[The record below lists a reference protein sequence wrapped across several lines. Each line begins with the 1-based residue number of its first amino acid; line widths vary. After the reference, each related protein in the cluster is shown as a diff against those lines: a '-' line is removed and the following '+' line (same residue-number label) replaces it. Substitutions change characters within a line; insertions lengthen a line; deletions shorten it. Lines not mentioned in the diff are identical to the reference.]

1 MSKQNKAFE
10 RFEIAV
16 VFLLFQRSSMQ
27 SCLQLSFE
35 IPFIVRVGNVSV
47 VSEGVKLVFYSTAHN
62 AFAKPKV
69 TALYECSVRCTIYR
83 ALVLFSLF
91 FYLFLFICNLIRIK

>member
-1 MSKQNKAFE
+1 MFTNSLLLYKQMCKQNKALE

-16 VFLLFQRSSMQ
+16 VFLLFQRSSVQ

-47 VSEGVKLVFYSTAHN
+47 VRERVKLVCYSTAHS
-62 AFAKPKV
+62 AFCRV
-69 TALYECSVRCTIYR
+69 ESDLLYELLSPMYYSQGTCTFNID
-83 ALVLFSLF
+83 F
-91 FYLFLFICNLIRIK
+91 